1 MDYHIPEVKV
11 HDIATGVMEKQ
22 ELIHLL
28 SNELADD
35 MFRDMASHVAAT
47 WDSVQRKTTEYN
59 LVGIKKF
66 VSEKA
71 QLPKGA
77 KLELRGYELLL
88 KTPLPLLIRFGQ
100 GYFWIGRRVL
110 TVCYK
115 EEILAWFPYLIDRV
129 LPSAITQWREKK
141 ASAEKELIIQQRL
154 EALNEMYREANK

>member
-1 MDYHIPEVKV
+1 MDYRVSEIEV
-11 HDIATGVMEKQ
+11 HDSAAGVMEKD
-22 ELIHLL
+22 ELIQLL

-47 WDSVQRKTTEYN
+47 WDSVQRKTEDYN
-59 LVGIKKF
+59 LAGIKKY
-66 VSEKA
+66 VAEKA
-71 QLPKGA
+71 QLPKGT

-129 LPSAITQWREKK
+129 LPGAITQWREKK

-154 EALNEMYREANK
+154 EALETMYKESTK

>member
-1 MDYHIPEVKV
+1 
-11 HDIATGVMEKQ
+11 MEKS
-22 ELIHLL
+22 ELIQLL
-28 SNELADD
+28 SNELADN

-47 WDSVQRKTTEYN
+47 WDSVQRKTEDYN
-59 LVGIKKF
+59 LAGIKKY
-66 VSEKA
+66 VAEKA
-71 QLPKGA
+71 QLPKGT

-129 LPSAITQWREKK
+129 LPGAITQWREKK

-154 EALNEMYREANK
+154 EALETMYKESTK

>member
-1 MDYHIPEVKV
+1 
-11 HDIATGVMEKQ
+11 MEKD
-22 ELIHLL
+22 ELIQLL

-47 WDSVQRKTTEYN
+47 WDSVQRKTEDYN
-59 LVGIKKF
+59 LADIKKY
-66 VSEKA
+66 VAEKA
-71 QLPKGA
+71 QLPKGT

-115 EEILAWFPYLIDRV
+115 EEIIAWFPYLIDRV
-129 LPSAITQWREKK
+129 LPGAITQWREKK

-154 EALNEMYREANK
+154 EALETMYRESTK

>member
-1 MDYHIPEVKV
+1 
-11 HDIATGVMEKQ
+11 MEKD
-22 ELIHLL
+22 ELIQLL

-47 WDSVQRKTTEYN
+47 WDSVQRKTEDYN
-59 LVGIKKF
+59 LADIKKY
-66 VSEKA
+66 VAEKA
-71 QLPKGA
+71 QLPKET

-129 LPSAITQWREKK
+129 LPGAITQWREKK

-154 EALNEMYREANK
+154 EALETMYKESTK

>member
-1 MDYHIPEVKV
+1 M
-11 HDIATGVMEKQ
+11 Q
-22 ELIHLL
+22 
-28 SNELADD
+28 S
-35 MFRDMASHVAAT
+35 
-47 WDSVQRKTTEYN
+47 
-59 LVGIKKF
+59 
-66 VSEKA
+66 A
-71 QLPKGA
+71 QLPKGT

-129 LPSAITQWREKK
+129 LPGAITQWREKK

-154 EALNEMYREANK
+154 EALETMYKESTK

>member
-1 MDYHIPEVKV
+1 MDYLLSEVEV
-11 HDIATGVMEKQ
+11 YDIASCIMEKS
-22 ELIHLL
+22 ELIQLL
-28 SNELADD
+28 SNELADN

-47 WDSVQRKTTEYN
+47 WDSVQRNTTEYN

-88 KTPLPLLIRFGQ
+88 KTPLPLLIRLGQ
-100 GYFWIGRRVL
+100 GGFWIGRRVL
-110 TVCYK
+110 SVCYK
-115 EEILAWFPYLIDRV
+115 EEILAWLPYLIDRV
-129 LPSAITQWREKK
+129 LPGAITQWREKK

-154 EALNEMYREANK
+154 EALEGMYREAVK

>member
-1 MDYHIPEVKV
+1 
-11 HDIATGVMEKQ
+11 MEKD
-22 ELIHLL
+22 ELIQLL

-47 WDSVQRKTTEYN
+47 WDSVQRKTEDYN
-59 LVGIKKF
+59 LADIKKY
-66 VSEKA
+66 VAEKA
-71 QLPKGA
+71 QLPKGT

-110 TVCYK
+110 TVYYK

-129 LPSAITQWREKK
+129 LPGAITQWREKK

-154 EALNEMYREANK
+154 EALETMYKESTK

>member
-1 MDYHIPEVKV
+1 MDYRVSEIEV
-11 HDIATGVMEKQ
+11 HDSAAGVMEKD
-22 ELIHLL
+22 ELIQLL

-47 WDSVQRKTTEYN
+47 WDSVQRKTEDYN
-59 LVGIKKF
+59 LAGIKKY
-66 VSEKA
+66 VAEKA
-71 QLPKGA
+71 QLPKGT
-77 KLELRGYELLL
+77 KLDLRGYELLL

-129 LPSAITQWREKK
+129 LPGAITQWREKK

-154 EALNEMYREANK
+154 EALETMYKESTK

>member
-1 MDYHIPEVKV
+1 MDYHLPEVEV
-11 HDIATGVMEKQ
+11 HDTASRIMEKS
-22 ELIHLL
+22 ELIQLL

-47 WDSVQRKTTEYN
+47 WDSVQRKTEDYN
-59 LVGIKKF
+59 LADIKKY
-66 VSEKA
+66 VAEKA
-71 QLPKGA
+71 QLPKGT

-129 LPSAITQWREKK
+129 LPGAITQWREKK

-154 EALNEMYREANK
+154 EALETMYRESTK

>member
-1 MDYHIPEVKV
+1 
-11 HDIATGVMEKQ
+11 MEKD
-22 ELIHLL
+22 ELIQLL

-47 WDSVQRKTTEYN
+47 WDSVQRKTEDYN
-59 LVGIKKF
+59 LAGIKKY
-66 VSEKA
+66 VAEKA
-71 QLPKGA
+71 QLPKET

-129 LPSAITQWREKK
+129 LPGAITQWREKK

-154 EALNEMYREANK
+154 EALETMYRESTK

>member
-1 MDYHIPEVKV
+1 MSKRYKEIE
-11 HDIATGVMEKQ
+11 GLSESQ
-22 ELIHLL
+22 LLLL
-28 SNELADD
+28 SFAAYKCTPLKADD

-47 WDSVQRKTTEYN
+47 WDSVQKKTTEYN

-71 QLPKGA
+71 KLPKGA
-77 KLELRGYELLL
+77 KLELRGYEMVL

-100 GYFWIGRRVL
+100 GSFWIGRRVL
-110 TVCYK
+110 SVCYK

-129 LPSAITQWREKK
+129 LPGAITQWREKI

-154 EALNEMYREANK
+154 EALETMYKELTK

>member
-1 MDYHIPEVKV
+1 
-11 HDIATGVMEKQ
+11 MEKD
-22 ELIHLL
+22 ELIQLL

-47 WDSVQRKTTEYN
+47 WDSVQRKTEDYN
-59 LVGIKKF
+59 LADIKKY
-66 VSEKA
+66 VAEKA
-71 QLPKGA
+71 QLPKGT

-129 LPSAITQWREKK
+129 LPGAITQWREKK

-154 EALNEMYREANK
+154 EALETMYKESTK